1 MVNNDRDSDS
11 KIAFEQTTCSA
22 EAFRRDKGQKII
34 GFSYF
39 RPPTGTLA
47 SLASRLKDYI
57 GGIKENLDLIPKYY
71 HGWVMRLYVD
81 FSSQDPKLQKI
92 LCELACDYHYFD
104 ICDVRN
110 LPGNPMNDA
119 TGIFAPNWRFFPTL
133 DPQVI
138 LKNFL
143 RTIYFIRKF
152 HFLPYLS

>member
-1 MVNNDRDSDS
+1 MVNNARDSDS

-22 EAFRRDKGQKII
+22 EAFRRGKGQKII

-47 SLASRLKDYI
+47 MFSRLKDYI
-57 GGIKENLDLIPKYY
+57 GGIKENLDSIPKYY
-71 HGWVMRLYVD
+71 HGWVMRLYID
-81 FSSQDPKLQKI
+81 FSSQDPRLQKI
-92 LCELACDYHYFD
+92 ICELACDYHYFD

-138 LKNFL
+138 LKKFL
-143 RTIYFIRKF
+143 NN
-152 HFLPYLS
+152 